1 MSRTFS
7 TRLIGITVVGIVIV
21 SHSKQLAEGVREL
34 AEQMVQGKVP
44 LAVAAGID
52 DPENPLG
59 TDAIQVHQAITS
71 VYSNEGVIVLM
82 DLGSALMSAEM
93 ALEFLP
99 EEQRDKVHLCE
110 APLVEGAIA
119 AAVAVATGSD
129 IEQVIAEARGA
140 LAAKAA
146 QLSVVS
152 SPLSVV
158 SNNEKPTTN
167 QAQKP
172 KEIRLTVRNRLGLHA
187 RPAAQFVA
195 TAARFQSQ
203 IKVQNL
209 TRGSE
214 PVRAESINQVATLG
228 VRQGHEL
235 AITAQGSDAD
245 EALAAL
251 QALVEANFGE
261 DDGALESPLAA
272 QTRTVAQT
280 KGEFSGIPASPG
292 IAIAPVVLY
301 HPTSLQVKEQSVE
314 DVQAEWQRLQVA
326 IQAAQQEIQA
336 LRSRTAAQIGDNEAA
351 IFDAHLLF
359 LEDPALLEAV
369 RQRIFDQCLNAE
381 GAWATGVDEL
391 ATTYRTLE
399 DAYLQERSA
408 DVVDIGQRVL
418 RQLVGTAIA
427 KLDLPQPAILVAT
440 DLTPS
445 DTAQLDPTKVL
456 GICTTL
462 GSATSHSAILARTL
476 GIPAVV
482 GVEPEVLN
490 LTNNTLL
497 ALDGESGKVWVPEPD
512 TLAALQAKRDAKHAA
527 QQQARA
533 TAQRPAV
540 TRDGRRV
547 SVLANIGGIA
557 DAQVALNLGAEGV
570 GLLRTEFLY
579 LDRATAPSEDE
590 QLAVYQA
597 IAQAMDTRPLIIRTL
612 DVGGDKPLPYLG
624 LQQEANSFLG
634 WRGIRFCLEQ
644 PDMLKTQLRAILRA
658 SPGHQ
663 IKVMFPM
670 IATVAEV
677 QGAKAILAQAQAE
690 LRQANI
696 PFDEAVEVGIMV
708 EVPSAVAIADQLA
721 AEVDFFSIGTNDLS
735 QYIMAADRTNPRVA
749 SLADAL
755 HPAVLRMVHQTVQ
768 AGHEAGIWVGLCG
781 ELAADPLA
789 APVLLGL
796 GLDEVSLNPQ
806 ALPAIK
812 QAITQLTVAEAEVIA
827 KAALKLDSAARV
839 RAAVSTLVTRSSND

>member
-1 MSRTFS
+1 M
-7 TRLIGITVVGIVIV
+7 VGIVIV